1 MIFSYLKI
9 YLTAFLILQ
18 IGQIHSQTFF
28 KDHYVNHSSLAF
40 FKSNAFS
47 TVNNGS
53 TSFEENRDDGF
64 SLQTKHGL
72 IFLRRFSF
80 QIGTGLDYSLH
91 LKNIHI
97 PVLFDLKMYVYK
109 YAELSPFIMIGKGTT
124 LYNRLYKIDE
134 TYVGLGFAFETS
146 NEFELIIE
154 VIRRIRDFDDE
165 KNQIYFNTGVYGLSV
180 GLKF

>member
-1 MIFSYLKI
+1 MKLHRTFFTLLLFFSGLNI
-9 YLTAFLILQ
+9 Q
-18 IGQIHSQTFF
+18 SQTFF

-80 QIGTGLDYSLH
+80 QIGTGLDYSIH

-109 YAELSPFIMIGKGTT
+109 YAELSPFLMIGKGTT
-124 LYNRLYKIDE
+124 LYNQLYKIDE
-134 TYVGLGFAFETS
+134 TYIGLGFAFETS

-154 VIRRIRDFDDE
+154 VIRRIRDFDDQ

-180 GLKF
+180 GVKF

>member
-1 MIFSYLKI
+1 MKFRFYAVLLFFACNVFDNI
-9 YLTAFLILQ
+9 Y
-18 IGQIHSQTFF
+18 SQTFF
-28 KDHYVNHSSLAF
+28 ENHYVNHSSIAF

-47 TVNNGS
+47 AINNGS
-53 TSFEENRDDGF
+53 TVFEDNRDDGF

-80 QIGTGLDYSLH
+80 QIGTGLDYSIH

-97 PVLFDLKMYVYK
+97 PVLFDLKFYVYK
-109 YAELSPFIMIGKGTT
+109 YAELSPYFMIGKGTT
-124 LYNRLYKIDE
+124 LYNRLYNVDE
-134 TYVGLGFAFETS
+134 TYVGLGFAFETN
-146 NEFELIIE
+146 NEFELIVE
-154 VIRRIRDFDDE
+154 LVRRIRDFDDD